1 MSASA
6 ARFRG
11 GRDPSHPTGALP
23 AGEGLKALSRS
34 LTPALAG
41 LETVIFFDLGAF
53 ALAAACPLCFIP
65 IPRQAAER
73 EKPEPLGRVYSAR
86 NTLQF
91 FTIPVGYL
99 LGGWL
104 VDQVF
109 VPFMSAQAPRSLW
122 ARLFGTGKGGGILLT
137 D

>member
-11 GRDPSHPTGALP
+11 CRDPPHPTGALP
-23 AGEGLKALSRS
+23 AGEGLQALSRS
-34 LTPALAG
+34 LASLLTPALAAA
-41 LETVIFFDLGAF
+41 LY
-53 ALAAACPLCFIP
+53 ALAAVCPLCFIP
-65 IPRQAAER
+65 IPRQTAER

-91 FTIPVGYL
+91 FTIPAGYL

-109 VPFMSAQAPRSLW
+109 VPFMSAQAPGSLW
-122 ARLFGTGKGGGILLT
+122 ARLFGTGKGGSSRCSAP
-137 D
+137 

>member
-1 MSASA
+1 MPLLTP
-6 ARFRG
+6 REHCQRVRG
-11 GRDPSHPTGALP
+11 LQ
-23 AGEGLKALSRS
+23 ALSRS
-34 LTPALAG
+34 LASLLTPALAG
-41 LETVIFFDLGAF
+41 LETVIFFDLGTF

-65 IPRQAAER
+65 IPRQTAER
-73 EKPEPLGRVYSAR
+73 KKPESLGRVYSAR

-109 VPFMSAQAPRSLW
+109 VPFMSTQAPSSLW